1 MQKLESIKLFKDL
14 QNISTKY
21 INLELRNNT
30 TEVEAYNKMQ
40 ELLLVHKSQLQQI
53 KEKSNSI
60 SMQIREE
67 IKSNNCNN
75 IYNNIIQLNN
85 LFKDKCNYIKNSDME
100 FENTCVKITLL
111 STVDELSLVNESVRN
126 KDFLNDRLDTIEVDI
141 DDIGGKEYSRTR
153 IYSLKIE
160 NKEQWLPI
168 TATEKLLSYRLL
180 NLGIEPIDPID

>member
-111 STVDELSLVNESVRN
+111 STVDELSLVNESVMN
-126 KDFLNDRLDTIEVDI
+126 KDFLND
-141 DDIGGKEYSRTR
+141 KCNYFS
-153 IYSLKIE
+153 IYENVIINSFINLLVLKDMGVQISKLEALSQAVISQIQTLSLI
-160 NKEQWLPI
+160 
-168 TATEKLLSYRLL
+168 SM
-180 NLGIEPIDPID
+180 

>member
-111 STVDELSLVNESVRN
+111 STVDKLSLVNESAMN
-126 KDFLNDRLDTIEVDI
+126 KDFLNDKCNYFSIYENVII
-141 DDIGGKEYSRTR
+141 DSFINLLVLKDMGVQISKLEALSQAVISQIQTL
-153 IYSLKIE
+153 SLI
-160 NKEQWLPI
+160 
-168 TATEKLLSYRLL
+168 SM
-180 NLGIEPIDPID
+180 

>member
-100 FENTCVKITLL
+100 FENTCIKITLL
-111 STVDELSLVNESVRN
+111 STVDKLSLVNESVMN
-126 KDFLNDRLDTIEVDI
+126 KDFLNDKCNYFSIYENVII
-141 DDIGGKEYSRTR
+141 DSFINLLVLKDMGVQISKLEAISQAVISQIQTL
-153 IYSLKIE
+153 SLI
-160 NKEQWLPI
+160 
-168 TATEKLLSYRLL
+168 SM
-180 NLGIEPIDPID
+180 

>member
-14 QNISTKY
+14 QKISTKY

-100 FENTCVKITLL
+100 FENTCIKITLL
-111 STVDELSLVNESVRN
+111 STVDKLSLVNESVMN
-126 KDFLNDRLDTIEVDI
+126 KDFLSDKCNYFSIYENVII
-141 DDIGGKEYSRTR
+141 DSFINLLVLKDMGVQISKLEAISQAVISQIQTL
-153 IYSLKIE
+153 SLI
-160 NKEQWLPI
+160 
-168 TATEKLLSYRLL
+168 SM
-180 NLGIEPIDPID
+180 

>member
-111 STVDELSLVNESVRN
+111 STVDKLSLVNESVMN
-126 KDFLNDRLDTIEVDI
+126 KDFLSDKCN
-141 DDIGGKEYSRTR
+141 YFS
-153 IYSLKIE
+153 IYENVIINGFINLLVLKDMGVQISKLEALSQAVISQIQTLSLI
-160 NKEQWLPI
+160 
-168 TATEKLLSYRLL
+168 SM
-180 NLGIEPIDPID
+180 

>member
-100 FENTCVKITLL
+100 FENTCIKITLL
-111 STVDELSLVNESVRN
+111 STVDKLSLVNESVMN
-126 KDFLNDRLDTIEVDI
+126 KDFLSDKCNYFSIYENVII
-141 DDIGGKEYSRTR
+141 DSFINLLVLKDMGVQISKLEAISQAVISQIQTL
-153 IYSLKIE
+153 SLI
-160 NKEQWLPI
+160 
-168 TATEKLLSYRLL
+168 SM
-180 NLGIEPIDPID
+180 

>member
-100 FENTCVKITLL
+100 FENTCIKITLL
-111 STVDELSLVNESVRN
+111 STVDKLSLVNESVMN
-126 KDFLNDRLDTIEVDI
+126 KDFLNDKCNYFSIYENVII
-141 DDIGGKEYSRTR
+141 DSFINLLVLKDMGVQISKLEALSQAVISQIQTL
-153 IYSLKIE
+153 SLI
-160 NKEQWLPI
+160 
-168 TATEKLLSYRLL
+168 SM
-180 NLGIEPIDPID
+180 

>member
-75 IYNNIIQLNN
+75 IYNNIIQLNS

-100 FENTCVKITLL
+100 FENTCIKITLL
-111 STVDELSLVNESVRN
+111 STVDKLSLVNESVMN
-126 KDFLNDRLDTIEVDI
+126 KDFLSDKCNYFSIYENVII
-141 DDIGGKEYSRTR
+141 DSFINLLVLKDMGVQISKLEAISQAVISQIQTL
-153 IYSLKIE
+153 SLI
-160 NKEQWLPI
+160 
-168 TATEKLLSYRLL
+168 SM
-180 NLGIEPIDPID
+180 

>member
-100 FENTCVKITLL
+100 FENTCIKITLL
-111 STVDELSLVNESVRN
+111 STVDKLSLVNESVMN
-126 KDFLNDRLDTIEVDI
+126 KDFLSDKCNYFSIYENVII
-141 DDIGGKEYSRTR
+141 DSFINLLVLKDMGVQISKLEALSQAVISQIQTL
-153 IYSLKIE
+153 SLI
-160 NKEQWLPI
+160 
-168 TATEKLLSYRLL
+168 SM
-180 NLGIEPIDPID
+180 

>member
-21 INLELRNNT
+21 IHLELRNNT

-75 IYNNIIQLNN
+75 IYNNIIQLNS

-100 FENTCVKITLL
+100 FENTCIKITLL
-111 STVDELSLVNESVRN
+111 STVDKLSLVNESVMN
-126 KDFLNDRLDTIEVDI
+126 KDFLSDKCNYFSIYENVII
-141 DDIGGKEYSRTR
+141 DSFINLLVLKDMGVQISKLEAISQAVISQIQTL
-153 IYSLKIE
+153 SLI
-160 NKEQWLPI
+160 
-168 TATEKLLSYRLL
+168 SM
-180 NLGIEPIDPID
+180 

>member
-111 STVDELSLVNESVRN
+111 STVDELSLVNESVMN
-126 KDFLNDRLDTIEVDI
+126 KDFLSDKCNYFSIYENVII
-141 DDIGGKEYSRTR
+141 DSFINLLVLKDMGVQISKLEALSQAVISQIQTL
-153 IYSLKIE
+153 SLI
-160 NKEQWLPI
+160 
-168 TATEKLLSYRLL
+168 SM
-180 NLGIEPIDPID
+180 

>member
-1 MQKLESIKLFKDL
+1 
-14 QNISTKY
+14 
-21 INLELRNNT
+21 
-30 TEVEAYNKMQ
+30 MQ

-100 FENTCVKITLL
+100 FENTCIKITLL
-111 STVDELSLVNESVRN
+111 STVDKLSLVNESVMN
-126 KDFLNDRLDTIEVDI
+126 KDFLSDKCNYFSIYENVII
-141 DDIGGKEYSRTR
+141 DSFINLLVLKDMGVQISKLEAISQAVISQIQTL
-153 IYSLKIE
+153 SLI
-160 NKEQWLPI
+160 
-168 TATEKLLSYRLL
+168 SM
-180 NLGIEPIDPID
+180 

>member
-100 FENTCVKITLL
+100 FENTCIKITLL
-111 STVDELSLVNESVRN
+111 TTVDKLSLVNESVMN
-126 KDFLNDRLDTIEVDI
+126 KDFLNDKCNYFSIYENVII
-141 DDIGGKEYSRTR
+141 DSFINLLVLKDMGVQISKLEALSQAVISQIQTL
-153 IYSLKIE
+153 SLI
-160 NKEQWLPI
+160 
-168 TATEKLLSYRLL
+168 SM
-180 NLGIEPIDPID
+180 

>member
-111 STVDELSLVNESVRN
+111 STVDELSLVNESVMN
-126 KDFLNDRLDTIEVDI
+126 KDFLNDKCNYFSIYENVII
-141 DDIGGKEYSRTR
+141 DSFINLLVLKDMGVQISKLEALSQAVISQIQTL
-153 IYSLKIE
+153 SLI
-160 NKEQWLPI
+160 
-168 TATEKLLSYRLL
+168 SM
-180 NLGIEPIDPID
+180 

>member
-100 FENTCVKITLL
+100 FENTCIKITLL
-111 STVDELSLVNESVRN
+111 STVDKLSLVNESVMN
-126 KDFLNDRLDTIEVDI
+126 KDFLSDKCN
-141 DDIGGKEYSRTR
+141 YFS
-153 IYSLKIE
+153 IYENVIINSFINLLVLKDMGVQISKLEALSQAVISQIQTLSLI
-160 NKEQWLPI
+160 
-168 TATEKLLSYRLL
+168 SM
-180 NLGIEPIDPID
+180 

>member
-100 FENTCVKITLL
+100 FENTCVKIALL
-111 STVDELSLVNESVRN
+111 STVDKLSLVNESVMN
-126 KDFLNDRLDTIEVDI
+126 KDFLSDKCNYFSIYENVII
-141 DDIGGKEYSRTR
+141 DSFINLLVLKDMGVQISKLEAISQAVISQIQTL
-153 IYSLKIE
+153 SLI
-160 NKEQWLPI
+160 
-168 TATEKLLSYRLL
+168 SM
-180 NLGIEPIDPID
+180 

>member
-100 FENTCVKITLL
+100 FENTCIKITLL
-111 STVDELSLVNESVRN
+111 STVDKLSLVNESVMN
-126 KDFLNDRLDTIEVDI
+126 KDFLSDKCN
-141 DDIGGKEYSRTR
+141 YFS
-153 IYSLKIE
+153 IYENVIMDSFINLLVLKDMGVQISKLEALSQAVISQIQTLSLI
-160 NKEQWLPI
+160 
-168 TATEKLLSYRLL
+168 SM
-180 NLGIEPIDPID
+180 

>member
-100 FENTCVKITLL
+100 FENTCIKITLL
-111 STVDELSLVNESVRN
+111 STVDKLSLVNESVMN
-126 KDFLNDRLDTIEVDI
+126 KDFLSDKCN
-141 DDIGGKEYSRTR
+141 YFS
-153 IYSLKIE
+153 IYENVIINSFINLLVLKDMGVQISKLEAISQAVISQIQTLSLI
-160 NKEQWLPI
+160 
-168 TATEKLLSYRLL
+168 SM
-180 NLGIEPIDPID
+180 

>member
-30 TEVEAYNKMQ
+30 TEVEAHNKMQ

-100 FENTCVKITLL
+100 FENTCIKITLL
-111 STVDELSLVNESVRN
+111 STVDKLSLVNESVMN
-126 KDFLNDRLDTIEVDI
+126 KDFLSDKCNYFSIYENVII
-141 DDIGGKEYSRTR
+141 DSFINLLVLKDMGVQISKLEAISQAVISQIQTL
-153 IYSLKIE
+153 SLI
-160 NKEQWLPI
+160 
-168 TATEKLLSYRLL
+168 SM
-180 NLGIEPIDPID
+180 

>member
-85 LFKDKCNYIKNSDME
+85 LFKDKCNYIKNSDM
-100 FENTCVKITLL
+100 
-111 STVDELSLVNESVRN
+111 
-126 KDFLNDRLDTIEVDI
+126 
-141 DDIGGKEYSRTR
+141 
-153 IYSLKIE
+153 
-160 NKEQWLPI
+160 
-168 TATEKLLSYRLL
+168 
-180 NLGIEPIDPID
+180 

>member
-126 KDFLNDRLDTIEVDI
+126 KDFLNDKCNYFSIYENVII
-141 DDIGGKEYSRTR
+141 DSFINLLVLKDMGVQISKLEALSQAVISQIQTL
-153 IYSLKIE
+153 SLI
-160 NKEQWLPI
+160 
-168 TATEKLLSYRLL
+168 SM
-180 NLGIEPIDPID
+180 

>member
-100 FENTCVKITLL
+100 FENTCIKIILL
-111 STVDELSLVNESVRN
+111 STVDKLSLVNESVMN
-126 KDFLNDRLDTIEVDI
+126 KDFLNDKCNYFSIYENVII
-141 DDIGGKEYSRTR
+141 DSFINLLVLKDMGVQISKLEAISQAVISQIQTL
-153 IYSLKIE
+153 SLI
-160 NKEQWLPI
+160 
-168 TATEKLLSYRLL
+168 SM
-180 NLGIEPIDPID
+180 

>member
-111 STVDELSLVNESVRN
+111 STVDELSLVNESVMN
-126 KDFLNDRLDTIEVDI
+126 KDFLNDKCNYFSIYENVII
-141 DDIGGKEYSRTR
+141 DSFINLLVLKDMGVQISKLEAISQAVISQIQTL
-153 IYSLKIE
+153 SLI
-160 NKEQWLPI
+160 
-168 TATEKLLSYRLL
+168 SM
-180 NLGIEPIDPID
+180 

>member
-1 MQKLESIKLFKDL
+1 MQKLESIKLFKAL

-126 KDFLNDRLDTIEVDI
+126 KDFLND
-141 DDIGGKEYSRTR
+141 KYSYFC
-153 IYSLKIE
+153 IYENVIINGFINLLVLKDMGVQISKLEAISQAVISQIQTLSLI
-160 NKEQWLPI
+160 
-168 TATEKLLSYRLL
+168 SM
-180 NLGIEPIDPID
+180 